1 MSNTK
6 AVSKEAPA
14 VTQAATVLGRR
25 GYVIRKECLDEA
37 ELKRIREE
45 LTFINGDE
53 FSPFGAAPEKFP
65 IYAENE
71 AKIYLPRYY
80 GLDNYGEPEKIEFS
94 EPKYPITSDMIA
106 KQFSFNGSLRDYQ
119 EEAIKKLFKHFKT
132 PGSGGIICMPCGFGK
147 TRTTIHSIYK
157 LKNMF
162 VDWKKPFKVIIV
174 VHKEFLGNQW
184 RENINTLIPEAKVGI
199 IQADKVDVDGKD
211 VVVAM
216 LQSLSM
222 KDYPDSMFNQFD
234 YAIFDECHHLAAK
247 VFSKALL
254 RIGCKY
260 LLGLSATP
268 SRADGCHDIFYHSIG
283 PIVYKIE
290 RPKNDRALVHK
301 IVINSDNDSYYKEE
315 VNKYTGTKNMAAME
329 NSLCAFPDR
338 NKLIVDAMRKILES
352 EDGRKIILF
361 SSRRDDKHL
370 GFIKELLEQTPIIKK
385 NGEIAT
391 HGYYMGRKAITKKKH
406 NEGLKDSESKDII
419 MATISIGKEGLD
431 IPKINTIIFA
441 TPIKGFE
448 LKKVNG
454 KMVESQTTIE
464 QTIGR
469 ILREP
474 PQFRTHIP
482 IVIDIVDNFSNYI
495 KWCYTRNA
503 FYKRVGYPMTR
514 NVVVLNKDM
523 AGKQKYNLDFLTK
536 NEIFY
541 ASEAAIKEAVEGI
554 EREDSS
560 MSSDSG
566 VNGAC
571 KIEDDD

>member
-1 MSNTK
+1 MSNTSK
-6 AVSKEAPA
+6 AHAA
-14 VTQAATVLGRR
+14 HATVLSRR
-25 GYVIRKECLDEA
+25 GYVIRKECLDED
-37 ELKRIREE
+37 ELSRIREE

-53 FSPFGAAPEKFP
+53 FNPYGAAPEKFP
-65 IYAENE
+65 IYAENDV
-71 AKIYLPRYY
+71 KIYLPRYY
-80 GLDNYGEPEKIEFS
+80 GLDNYGAPEKIDYS
-94 EPKYPITSDMIA
+94 EAKYPVTKEMISTP
-106 KQFSFNGSLRDYQ
+106 FSFNGGLRDYQ

-147 TRTTIHSIYK
+147 TRTTIHAIYK

-162 VDWKKPFKVIIV
+162 VEWKKPFKVIIV

-184 RENINTLIPEAKVGI
+184 RENINSLIPEAKVGI
-199 IQADKVDVDGKD
+199 IQADKVDVEGKD
-211 VVVAM
+211 IVVAM

-234 YAIFDECHHLAAK
+234 FAIFDECHHLAAK

-290 RPKNDRALVHK
+290 RPKDDRALVHK
-301 IVINSDNDSYYKEE
+301 IVINSDNNKYYKEE
-315 VNKYTGTKNMAAME
+315 INKYTGTKNMAAME

-338 NKLIVDAMRKILES
+338 NKLIVDVMRKILES
-352 EDGRKIILF
+352 EEGRKIILF

-370 GFIKELLEQTPIIKK
+370 GFIKELLDAVPIIKK

-391 HGYYMGRKAITKKKH
+391 YGYYMGRKATSKKKH
-406 NEGLKDSESKDII
+406 NEGLKESECKDII

-503 FYKRVGYPMTR
+503 FYKRVRYPMTR
-514 NVVVLNKDM
+514 NVVVLNRDKE
-523 AGKQKYNLDFLTK
+523 GRQSYELDFLTK

-560 MSSDSG
+560 MSSDSKMD
-566 VNGAC
+566 GAC
-571 KIEDDD
+571 MIDDE